1 MTVETDD
8 DRGAMLEDFGLE
20 ATYTPNGGSPTLI
33 PVIFDKEYIGVDATG
48 EVVVESRHPKA
59 IALSSDVS
67 NADHE
72 ATLEIDSVTYN
83 IVGAHSDAQGMTE
96 LILEVN

>member
-1 MTVETDD
+1 MTVETDEE
-8 DRGAMLEDFGLE
+8 REAMLEDFGLE
-20 ATYTPNGGSPTLI
+20 ATYTPSGGSPVLI
-33 PVIFDKEYIGVDATG
+33 PVIFDKEDIGVDATG

-72 ATLEIDSVTYN
+72 ATLEIDSVVYSV
-83 IVGAHSDAQGMTE
+83 VGVHLDGQGMTE

>member
-1 MTVETDD
+1 MTVETDEE
-8 DRGAMLEDFGLE
+8 REAMLEDFGLE
-20 ATYTPNGGSPTLI
+20 ATYTPSGGSPVLI

-67 NADHE
+67 DADHE
-72 ATLEIDSVTYN
+72 ATLEIDSVVYSV
-83 IVGAHSDAQGMTE
+83 VGVHPDGQGMTE